1 MESEGRTLSLSGS
14 DAEPLSEASDTE
26 RNIVAEAEG
35 TTCAECAAEASPE
48 DVARSA
54 RPEKPQKY
62 IGRYEMISYI
72 VGTCS
77 LSAFMGLVNN
87 YRGDYLNNVIMLSES
102 NQQIL
107 NIVTTVVGY
116 LLGFFA
122 VNFIDNFRSKHGKFR
137 PLALVTCIPYAIFGF
152 FMFFTPFDANSAG
165 GMIWIISV
173 VLIYNLIGTF
183 SGAENNVAIV
193 MTPIEKERNSL
204 FATNSFF
211 TSIFSQTSLVLIL
224 GLGIA
229 RSQGVF
235 DKNTMYFI
243 ALAILGVIYVV
254 GTINAML
261 KTKERLVYTKEKASI
276 FAGMR
281 DVLKNK
287 NFWWLTF
294 SHQIRN
300 FRSIGT
306 GFGIYI
312 AGCLLGSTD
321 NYIWVGLPTGI
332 GTFVGMLIVQK
343 LIKRMDPIKVY
354 WIFGIISLIVNALAF
369 GAGYLYLTIGG
380 TALQIVFV
388 FFLFT
393 IGLQYGSSNIIPNI
407 FNADILNELEYDTNG
422 KRLEQTITFTQSLFG
437 TVMGVVMGILSPM
450 ILLTVCG
457 YQQGVDVVQTQSTSI
472 KLLFFY
478 TIFAGI
484 FFFVSLF
491 PMLGYKLNTKRRE
504 ELNAAL
510 EIQREERR
518 LAGVAVADEGTPDI
532 NELMT
537 AAKKEHRGDYPE
549 EK

>member
-1 MESEGRTLSLSGS
+1 MLDTLIDLDKSLLLYCNGS
-14 DAEPLSEASDTE
+14 HLSWLDTFFWF
-26 RNIVAEAEG
+26 I
-35 TTCAECAAEASPE
+35 
-48 DVARSA
+48 SA
-54 RPEKPQKY
+54 RLSNLWVILPLLLLLFYKCSWKEALLVVAGIVLTVLLCDQFASSVCKPLFHRPRPTHDEE
-62 IGRYEMISYI
+62 IG
-72 VGTCS
+72 S
-77 LSAFMGLVNN
+77 LVTLVNN

-116 LLGFFA
+116 LLGFFS

-287 NFWWLTF
+287 NFWWLTI

-332 GTFVGMLIVQK
+332 GTFVGMLIVQDQVHLARK
-343 LIKRMDPIKVY
+343 AGLDQRAARTLVARRDGIDAGNIRMR
-354 WIFGIISLIVNALAF
+354 AQQ
-369 GAGYLYLTIGG
+369 
-380 TALQIVFV
+380 LQ
-388 FFLFT
+388 
-393 IGLQYGSSNIIPNI
+393 G
-407 FNADILNELEYDTNG
+407 
-422 KRLEQTITFTQSLFG
+422 
-437 TVMGVVMGILSPM
+437 GVVGAL
-450 ILLTVCG
+450 
-457 YQQGVDVVQTQSTSI
+457 VVI
-472 KLLFFY
+472 VVGH
-478 TIFAGI
+478 A
-484 FFFVSLF
+484 
-491 PMLGYKLNTKRRE
+491 R
-504 ELNAAL
+504 
-510 EIQREERR
+510 
-518 LAGVAVADEGTPDI
+518 D
-532 NELMT
+532 
-537 AAKKEHRGDYPE
+537 
-549 EK
+549 